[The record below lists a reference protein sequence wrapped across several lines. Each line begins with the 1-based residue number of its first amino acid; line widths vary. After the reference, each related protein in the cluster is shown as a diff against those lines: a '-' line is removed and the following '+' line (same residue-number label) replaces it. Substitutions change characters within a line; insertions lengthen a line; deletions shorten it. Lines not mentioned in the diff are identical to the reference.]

1 MEDPPRG
8 QPEDRQVK
16 EPGRASA
23 SRPSEAG
30 TLRTSSGGR
39 GSEWRSGKP
48 QIDLVPPP
56 RTRPDTG
63 PPKSGGMEG
72 HGEVTGSPSRE
83 RSLQGGQPGHTPARR
98 SRPHREAPTVKGEA
112 PAER

>member
-16 EPGRASA
+16 DPGRASA

-30 TLRTSSGGR
+30 TLRMSSGGR

-63 PPKSGGMEG
+63 PPKSVCVFKVMVEG
-72 HGEVTGSPSRE
+72 
-83 RSLQGGQPGHTPARR
+83 SLM
-98 SRPHREAPTVKGEA
+98 SDKKKGTK
-112 PAER
+112 RIS

>member
-30 TLRTSSGGR
+30 TLRMSSGGR

-48 QIDLVPPP
+48 QIDLVPPS
-56 RTRPDTG
+56 PDQTHQRVEAW
-63 PPKSGGMEG
+63 KAME
-72 HGEVTGSPSRE
+72 
-83 RSLQGGQPGHTPARR
+83 
-98 SRPHREAPTVKGEA
+98 K
-112 PAER
+112 